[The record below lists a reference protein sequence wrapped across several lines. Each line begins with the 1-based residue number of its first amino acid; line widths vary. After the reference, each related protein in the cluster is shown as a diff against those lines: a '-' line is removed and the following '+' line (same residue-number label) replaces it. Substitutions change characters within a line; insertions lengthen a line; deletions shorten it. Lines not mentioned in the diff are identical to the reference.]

1 MVFFFDFL
9 SLFFFF
15 QDCAEYF
22 GEDPKAGNTTFFM
35 FIVRFVATWKTAE
48 EDNIKRI
55 KLQEL
60 ENRKNAPENLQKKPE
75 SAGVPDMKNAMINEL
90 KQNNLKRNNRQNLVK
105 PAPSEIQDGT
115 FEGIILDMKKQPYR
129 SDGMHRSF
137 RRERHK
143 LNPSDS
149 MTVTTNE
156 TEPL

>member
-1 MVFFFDFL
+1 
-9 SLFFFF
+9 
-15 QDCAEYF
+15 
-22 GEDPKAGNTTFFM
+22 
-35 FIVRFVATWKTAE
+35 
-48 EDNIKRI
+48 
-55 KLQEL
+55 
-60 ENRKNAPENLQKKPE
+60 
-75 SAGVPDMKNAMINEL
+75 MINEL

>member
-1 MVFFFDFL
+1 
-9 SLFFFF
+9 
-15 QDCAEYF
+15 
-22 GEDPKAGNTTFFM
+22 M

-48 EDNIKRI
+48 EENIKRI

-60 ENRKNAPENLQKKPE
+60 ENRKNAQSENLQKKPE
-75 SAGVPDMKNAMINEL
+75 SAAVPDMKNAMINEL

-129 SDGMHRSF
+129 RSF